1 MPPLCAMPFSFAAAV
16 VPQNK
21 AFLMDNNSVHIA
33 KGKMRKIGNARV
45 STAGQNL
52 DRQIAA
58 LRSEGCFEGD
68 GR

>member
-1 MPPLCAMPFSFAAAV
+1 
-16 VPQNK
+16 
-21 AFLMDNNSVHIA
+21 MDNNAVHIA